1 MADLFPKPF
10 LNANLSRA
18 TVPPAIQE
26 ARRAYRNHF
35 LPDSFLQLFWRR
47 WQWSYGH
54 PLASE
59 FRSFRQFAG
68 SGTRHLQPH
77 QAVEPTVPELGMLI
91 LGAAVY
97 ITQTSKG
104 DDRSPCHPSSTRAD
118 NGQSRRL
125 RHMGS
130 ARTPTISPWM
140 GSAPISAEL
149 WSKRRSLN
157 KWQSGPSAS
166 RRRADEATSDGNT
179 GQVEIVLERRLH
191 AESRL

>member
-10 LNANLSRA
+10 PNANVRA

-35 LPDSFLQLFWRR
+35 IPDSFLQLFWRR
-47 WQWSYGH
+47 RQWSYGH

-104 DDRSPCHPSSTRAD
+104 DDRSPCHPSSTRVDNCEVPILPAD
-118 NGQSRRL
+118 AKFGLVQI
-125 RHMGS
+125 
-130 ARTPTISPWM
+130 ARAGMVLIR
-140 GSAPISAEL
+140 E
-149 WSKRRSLN
+149 
-157 KWQSGPSAS
+157 SGC
-166 RRRADEATSDGNT
+166 N
-179 GQVEIVLERRLH
+179 
-191 AESRL
+191 